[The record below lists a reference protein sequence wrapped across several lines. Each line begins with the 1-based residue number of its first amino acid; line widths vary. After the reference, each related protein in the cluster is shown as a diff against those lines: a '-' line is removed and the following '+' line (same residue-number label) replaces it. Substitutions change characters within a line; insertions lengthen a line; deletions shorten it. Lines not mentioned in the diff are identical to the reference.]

1 MHGGG
6 SAVANSMR
14 GKHIQILFE
23 GRRTMAAETFRFKVG
38 ELDCLAVSDGTY
50 ALDASRLFTNA
61 PQHQLREALQ
71 RHRLKPYE
79 VRVSETCLVICTG
92 QQMMLVDTGMGPD
105 QSSTAGRL
113 LQNLKAEN
121 IDSLDIDTVVLTH
134 CHGDHIGG
142 LTDAHGNLAF
152 PKARNVMW
160 KDGWDFCIS
169 QETRAE
175 IHPDTAKFLDQ
186 KLSPIRDLIE
196 LLEEDREIATGIRAV
211 AAPGHQPGHM
221 MLEIAS
227 MGEKLLYISDTLLH
241 PLNLEFPDWYAVY
254 DRNPEQAV
262 AERHELLR
270 RAPAEGFMVHAF
282 HFDFPGLGY
291 IRREERAWQWE
302 PVGGAA

>member
-1 MHGGG
+1 
-6 SAVANSMR
+6 
-14 GKHIQILFE
+14 
-23 GRRTMAAETFRFKVG
+23 MAAETFRFKVG
-38 ELDCLAVSDGTY
+38 KFDCFAVSDGTY

-61 PQHQLREALQ
+61 PEHQLREALQ
-71 RHRLKPYE
+71 RHSLKPDGLP
-79 VRVSETCLVICTG
+79 VSEACLVIYTG

-105 QSSTAGRL
+105 QSPTAGRL

-121 IDSLDIDTVVLTH
+121 IDFLDVDTVVLTH

-142 LTDAHGNLAF
+142 LTDANGNLAF

-160 KDGWDFCIS
+160 KDGWDFCMS
-169 QETRAE
+169 EETRAE
-175 IHPDTAKFLDQ
+175 IDPDTAKFLDE
-186 KLSPIRDLIE
+186 KLSPIRDRIE
-196 LLEEDREIATGIRAV
+196 LLEEDRDIAPGIRAV

-254 DRNPEQAV
+254 DRNPKQAL
-262 AERHELLR
+262 AARRELLK
-270 RAPAEGFMVHAF
+270 RAAAEGFMVHAF

-291 IRREERAWQWE
+291 IRGEEGAWRWE